1 MRKSIPMLDN
11 TKHLRGGRRPPR
23 SLIGMSFR
31 PGIPWQVAL
40 QQSLPPLSQPPPFC
54 KTNGVPV
61 EQFSAGG
68 SCLTLVVSQKG
79 PQSTKSLFFGN
90 LLDARSNGLAF
101 RAHYHFASPPPTHQ
115 QNCQHR
121 SQSEL
126 GQLARRVR

>member
-79 PQSTKSLFFGN
+79 PQSTSR
-90 LLDARSNGLAF
+90 LLPQTVS
-101 RAHYHFASPPPTHQ
+101 S
-115 QNCQHR
+115 
-121 SQSEL
+121 
-126 GQLARRVR
+126 RVRHLPEAPATLRSRSLHQFLRAPKHVQEHFFRQL

>member
-1 MRKSIPMLDN
+1 MLDN

-79 PQSTKSLFFGN
+79 PQSTKSPFFHKM
-90 LLDARSNGLAF
+90 LDK
-101 RAHYHFASPPPTHQ
+101 
-115 QNCQHR
+115 
-121 SQSEL
+121 QS
-126 GQLARRVR
+126 APAI